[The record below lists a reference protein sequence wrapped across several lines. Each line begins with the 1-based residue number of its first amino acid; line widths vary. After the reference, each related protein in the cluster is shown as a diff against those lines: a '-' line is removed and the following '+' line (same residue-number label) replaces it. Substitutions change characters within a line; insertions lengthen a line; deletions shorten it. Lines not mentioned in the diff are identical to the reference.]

1 MLKAR
6 GVSVHPGRNPRSLFA
21 PSCFVTPFGFC
32 VTVTKHRSEVRSS
45 PDRLACLALRPQ
57 QRQLSLGEL
66 MTYDIAVIGG
76 GIVGLSFAMQLGRQY
91 PRLRVVVLEKEAGV
105 ARHQTGH
112 NSGVIH
118 SGVYYKVGSLKA
130 RLCVA
135 GSREMVEF
143 CSQHAIPHAV
153 CGKLIV
159 AANAEE
165 AGRFD
170 DLLARGLANGLVGLR
185 LLSRDQ
191 MLEIEPHVGGVRAL
205 QVPSTGITD
214 YAAVTAKYAEIAT
227 AQGAEVKT
235 DAGVMG
241 FDRACSVGSQAAPDL
256 VVVRTRAGDF
266 SARYVVNCAGLYSDR
281 VARMAGDEPGMM
293 LVPFRGEYYDLAP
306 GRQSLVRGLIYPVP
320 DPRYPFLGV
329 HFTRRIRGNVDAGP
343 NAVLAFRREGYRFS
357 DFDLGETMEVWMD
370 AGFRVM
376 AKRHW
381 KNGLA
386 EFRRSLRK
394 REFVRSCQRL
404 VPEVRMTDMTPGG
417 SGVRAQAV
425 GPDGTLVDD
434 FRFVG
439 KGRFLH
445 VLNVPSPAATA
456 SLPIG
461 REILKMVP
469 EEIVS

>member
-1 MLKAR
+1 
-6 GVSVHPGRNPRSLFA
+6 
-21 PSCFVTPFGFC
+21 
-32 VTVTKHRSEVRSS
+32 
-45 PDRLACLALRPQ
+45 
-57 QRQLSLGEL
+57 
-66 MTYDIAVIGG
+66 MTYDIAVVGG
-76 GIVGLSFAMQLGRQY
+76 GIVGLSFAMQVSERF

-118 SGVYYKVGSLKA
+118 SGVYYKAGSLKA

-135 GSREMVEF
+135 GAREMVEF
-143 CSQHAIPHAV
+143 CSRHGIPHEV

-159 AANAEE
+159 ATNAEE
-165 AGRFD
+165 AARLD
-170 DLLARGLANGLVGLR
+170 DLLARGVANGLDGLR
-185 LLSRDQ
+185 LLGREA

-214 YAAVTAKYAEIAT
+214 YAAVTAKYVEIAVGR
-227 AQGAEVKT
+227 GAEVKT
-235 DAGVMG
+235 GAGVVG
-241 FDRACSVGSQAAPDL
+241 FERAGTE
-256 VVVRTRAGDF
+256 VVIRTRAGDF

-281 VARMAGDEPGMM
+281 VARRAGDDPGMM
-293 LVPFRGEYYDLAP
+293 LVPFRGEYYDLAAA
-306 GRQSLVRGLIYPVP
+306 RQELVRGLIYPVP
-320 DPRYPFLGV
+320 DPQYPFLGV
-329 HFTRRIRGNVDAGP
+329 HFTRRIHGNVDAGP
-343 NAVLAFRREGYRFS
+343 NAVLAFRREGYRWR
-357 DFDLGETMEVWMD
+357 DFDLGETMEVFMD
-370 AGFRVM
+370 AGFRAM
-376 AKRHW
+376 ARQHW

-404 VPEVRMTDMTPGG
+404 VPTVRMEDMTPGG

-425 GPDGTLVDD
+425 GADGALVDD

-439 KGRFLH
+439 RERFLH

-469 EEIVS
+469 AEIVG

>member
-1 MLKAR
+1 
-6 GVSVHPGRNPRSLFA
+6 
-21 PSCFVTPFGFC
+21 
-32 VTVTKHRSEVRSS
+32 
-45 PDRLACLALRPQ
+45 
-57 QRQLSLGEL
+57 
-66 MTYDIAVIGG
+66 MTYDIAVVGG
-76 GIVGLSFAMQLGRQY
+76 GIVGLSFAMQVGERF
-91 PRLRVVVLEKEAGV
+91 PRSRVVVLEKEAGV

-118 SGVYYKVGSLKA
+118 SGVYYKAGSLKA

-135 GSREMVEF
+135 GAREMVEF
-143 CSQHAIPHAV
+143 CARHGIPHEV

-159 AANAEE
+159 ATNSEE
-165 AGRFD
+165 AARLD
-170 DLLARGLANGLVGLR
+170 VLLAQGVANGLEGLR
-185 LLSRDQ
+185 LLERAA
-191 MLEIEPHVGGVRAL
+191 MIEIEPHVGGVRAL
-205 QVPSTGITD
+205 LVPSTGITD
-214 YAAVTAKYAEIAT
+214 YVAVTAKYAEIA
-227 AQGAEVKT
+227 AGCGAEVKT

-241 FDRACSVGSQAAPDL
+241 FERSRDG

-281 VARMAGDEPGMM
+281 VARMAGDEPGMI
-293 LVPFRGEYYDLAP
+293 LIPFRGEYYDLAAA
-306 GRQSLVRGLIYPVP
+306 RRELVRGLIYPVP

-329 HFTRRIRGNVDAGP
+329 HFTRRIQGNVDAGP
-343 NAVLAFRREGYRFS
+343 NAVLAFQREGYRWR
-357 DFDLGETMEVWMD
+357 DFDFGETMEVFMN
-370 AGFRVM
+370 AGFRAM
-376 AKRHW
+376 ARQHW
-381 KNGLA
+381 RNGLA

-404 VPEVRMTDMTPGG
+404 VPAVRMEDMTPGG

-425 GPDGTLVDD
+425 GTDGALVDD

-439 KGRFLH
+439 RERFLH

-469 EEIVS
+469 EEIVQ

>member
-1 MLKAR
+1 
-6 GVSVHPGRNPRSLFA
+6 
-21 PSCFVTPFGFC
+21 
-32 VTVTKHRSEVRSS
+32 
-45 PDRLACLALRPQ
+45 
-57 QRQLSLGEL
+57 

-76 GIVGLSFAMQLGRQY
+76 GIVGLSFAMQVGERF

-118 SGVYYKVGSLKA
+118 SGVYYKAGSLKA

-135 GSREMVEF
+135 GAREMVEF
-143 CSQHAIPHAV
+143 CARHGIPHEV

-159 AANAEE
+159 ATNSEETARLDVLLGQGVANELE
-165 AGRFD
+165 
-170 DLLARGLANGLVGLR
+170 GLR
-185 LLSRDQ
+185 LLAREA

-205 QVPSTGITD
+205 HVPSTGITD
-214 YAAVTAKYAEIAT
+214 YTAVAAKYAEIA
-227 AQGAEVKT
+227 AGHGAEVQTKAAVLGFQRT
-235 DAGVMG
+235 AG
-241 FDRACSVGSQAAPDL
+241 AA
-256 VVVRTRAGDF
+256 VVRTRAGDF

-281 VARMAGDEPGMM
+281 VARMAGDDPQMM

-306 GRQSLVRGLIYPVP
+306 ARAEFVRGLIYPVP

-329 HFTRRIRGNVDAGP
+329 HFTRRIQGNVDAGP
-343 NAVLAFRREGYRFS
+343 NAVLAFRREGYRWS
-357 DFDLGETMEVWMD
+357 DFDLGETMEVFMN
-370 AGFRVM
+370 AGFRAM
-376 AKRHW
+376 ARQHW
-381 KNGLA
+381 RNGLG

-404 VPEVRMTDMTPGG
+404 VPAVRMEDMTPGG

-425 GPDGTLVDD
+425 GTNGALVDD

-439 KGRFLH
+439 RERFLH

-469 EEIVS
+469 AEILKH

>member
-1 MLKAR
+1 
-6 GVSVHPGRNPRSLFA
+6 
-21 PSCFVTPFGFC
+21 
-32 VTVTKHRSEVRSS
+32 
-45 PDRLACLALRPQ
+45 
-57 QRQLSLGEL
+57 

-76 GIVGLSFAMQLGRQY
+76 GIVGLSFAMQVGERF
-91 PRLRVVVLEKEAGV
+91 PRLRVLVLEKEAGV

-118 SGVYYKVGSLKA
+118 SGVYYKAGSLKA

-135 GSREMVEF
+135 GAREMVEF
-143 CSQHAIPHAV
+143 CSRHGIPHEV

-159 AANAEE
+159 ATNSEE
-165 AGRFD
+165 AARLD
-170 DLLARGLANGLVGLR
+170 ELLARGVANGLQGLR
-185 LLSRDQ
+185 LLSREA

-205 QVPSTGITD
+205 HVPSTGITD
-214 YAAVTAKYAEIAT
+214 YSAVTAKYAEIAT
-227 AQGAEVKT
+227 KSGAEIHT
-235 DAGVMG
+235 NAGVVG
-241 FDRACSVGSQAAPDL
+241 FDRSPNTKPEA
-256 VVVRTRAGDF
+256 VVVRTRAGHF

-281 VARMAGDEPGMM
+281 VARMAGDDPGML
-293 LVPFRGEYYDLAP
+293 LVPFRGEYYDLAAA
-306 GRQSLVRGLIYPVP
+306 RQELVRGLIYPVP

-329 HFTRRIRGNVDAGP
+329 HFTRRIQGNVDAGP
-343 NAVLAFRREGYRFS
+343 NAVLAFRREGYRWT
-357 DFDLGETMEVWMD
+357 DVDLGEAMEVFMD
-370 AGFRVM
+370 AGFRAM
-376 AKRHW
+376 ARQHW
-381 KNGLA
+381 KNGLK

-404 VPEVRMTDMTPGG
+404 VPAVQMEDMAPGG

-425 GPDGTLVDD
+425 GADGALVDD

-439 KGRFLH
+439 RERFLH

-469 EEIVS
+469 AEITG